1 MGEDRLWFQK
11 VNPNFPERTRC
22 REKLSPKRLTL
33 PKTAWNDAVAELSDQ
48 ADVASCW
55 TRVPVG
61 RASNAVFRAAGQTP
75 RRLWG
80 DDSPACSGRFRR

>member
-33 PKTAWNDAVAELSDQ
+33 PKTAWNDAVAKYSDQ
-48 ADVASCW
+48 ADVAS
-55 TRVPVG
+55 
-61 RASNAVFRAAGQTP
+61 
-75 RRLWG
+75 
-80 DDSPACSGRFRR
+80 